1 MVTNFW
7 IADIAQFSMRNSFFL
22 SLLRLH
28 IVLCIFYFRVL
39 MSDGRRLNKEK
50 RHVSRGKYS
59 RFNSN
64 VNGFLFFFN
73 FILLPENGIFRIN
86 VAFARNTFTIVNIS
100 EYISYSFQ
108 ILFYIIR
115 VKSKKETF
123 FYTENCKY
131 VSRINLVKK
140 IICSYVYLYYH

>member
-1 MVTNFW
+1 
-7 IADIAQFSMRNSFFL
+7 
-22 SLLRLH
+22 
-28 IVLCIFYFRVL
+28 

-86 VAFARNTFTIVNIS
+86 VAFATLLPS
-100 EYISYSFQ
+100 
-108 ILFYIIR
+108 
-115 VKSKKETF
+115 
-123 FYTENCKY
+123 
-131 VSRINLVKK
+131 
-140 IICSYVYLYYH
+140 

>member
-1 MVTNFW
+1 
-7 IADIAQFSMRNSFFL
+7 
-22 SLLRLH
+22 
-28 IVLCIFYFRVL
+28 

-50 RHVSRGKYS
+50 GYVLRGKYS

-64 VNGFLFFFN
+64 VNGFLFFLN

-86 VAFARNTFTIVNIS
+86 VAFARNTFTIS

-123 FYTENCKY
+123 F
-131 VSRINLVKK
+131 
-140 IICSYVYLYYH
+140 LY